1 MEDHKNFFKGAL
13 FGALT
18 MLLIIVVGAGIWKA
32 SVLISR
38 MLPYSDKI
46 EADGM
51 DEKVKAIRKIID
63 DNYLYED
70 EIDED
75 ALTEGMYAGYVN
87 GLGDPY
93 TVYFTSEETKEM
105 FESVSGE
112 FSGVGAQLSQNYE
125 TYQVTITK
133 VFENSPAE
141 EAGLK
146 AGDILYK
153 VDERELQDEDLTEIV
168 TWIKGEEGTEVTL
181 GVIRDGKELEL
192 TATRRKIEVP
202 TVEYEMKEGQIGY
215 IAISEF
221 DTVTYTQFENALDD
235 LENQGMKGLVI
246 DLRSNPGGSLETVV
260 NMLNL
265 ILPKGV
271 VVSTKD
277 REGNTE
283 EYTCDGK
290 HEFSKPMAVLVNQYS
305 ASASEIFAG
314 AVQDYGTGEIVG
326 VTTYGK
332 GVVQQ
337 IIGLKDGSSIKVTI
351 SEYFTPNGRSIN
363 GEGVTPDVEVEYER
377 DEENPDADNQL
388 DKALEVIREKL

>member
-1 MEDHKNFFKGAL
+1 MEDHKKFFKGAL

-18 MLLIIVVGAGIWKA
+18 MLLIIVAGAGIWKV
-32 SVLISR
+32 SVSISR
-38 MLPYSDKI
+38 MLSYSDKI

-51 DEKVKAIRKIID
+51 EEKLKAIRKIID
-63 DNYLYED
+63 ENYLYED

-133 VFENSPAE
+133 VFESSPAE

>member
-32 SVLISR
+32 YVLISR

-351 SEYFTPNGRSIN
+351 SEYFAPSGRSIN